1 MHEEPFCVVN
11 FSSIYRQSTALT
23 GYSHFVVYNCCFV
36 ATASL
41 FLTTSAKVEHR
52 IFNFNLNFANIS
64 TKYEDDDA
72 EAVRQWQWRA
82 VLLECDDD
90 GNYDVDIGELRA
102 SDDKYCV
109 VFLHN
114 LQNRTG
120 FLFSLCLLSFPPLP
134 YLGDEFAICLRYE
147 RYDKQLSKQNKNK

>member
-1 MHEEPFCVVN
+1 MV
-11 FSSIYRQSTALT
+11 IMTL
-23 GYSHFVVYNCCFV
+23 
-36 ATASL
+36 
-41 FLTTSAKVEHR
+41 
-52 IFNFNLNFANIS
+52 IS
-64 TKYEDDDA
+64 
-72 EAVRQWQWRA
+72 
-82 VLLECDDD
+82 
-90 GNYDVDIGELRA
+90 GELRA
-102 SDDKYCV
+102 GDDKYCV

>member
-11 FSSIYRQSTALT
+11 FSSINRQSTALT
-23 GYSHFVVYNCCFV
+23 GYSHFVVYSCCFV

-64 TKYEDDDA
+64 TKYKDDDA

-82 VLLECDDD
+82 ALLESDDD
-90 GNYDVDIGELRA
+90 GNYDVDIGGTTSRWRQILR
-102 SDDKYCV
+102 
-109 VFLHN
+109 
-114 LQNRTG
+114 G
-120 FLFSLCLLSFPPLP
+120 FFTQSSKSNWFSLFSLSPLFPPVTV
-134 YLGDEFAICLRYE
+134 FRRWICNLFTLW
-147 RYDKQLSKQNKNK
+147 KIW